1 MKRFRKVAQKIH
13 KRFFSAMTKDQ
24 ADILA
29 SVKFPCC

>member
-1 MKRFRKVAQKIH
+1 MKRLLIRTL
-13 KRFFSAMTKDQ
+13 KRFAYKPLSKEQ